1 MSRRTIWTTI
11 LVVVAF
17 TAFYVYY
24 VQQERKESIR
34 KFSSNPRIGDIY
46 KMRMKDWGKGDIV
59 FYLKVNDIDSGRI
72 YFYRSKL
79 ILGGLH
85 DSFLKQFDKSQTQ
98 VFTKNE
104 LAEIIAG
111 EWKNA
116 ARQYMELVEIERK

>member
-1 MSRRTIWTTI
+1 MNKRTIWTTV

-17 TAFYVYY
+17 TAFYVFY

-46 KMRMKDWGKGDIV
+46 KMRMKDWEKGDIV

-98 VFTKNE
+98 IYTKNE
-104 LAEIIAG
+104 LAEIVAG

-116 ARQYMELVEIERK
+116 ARQYTELVEIERK